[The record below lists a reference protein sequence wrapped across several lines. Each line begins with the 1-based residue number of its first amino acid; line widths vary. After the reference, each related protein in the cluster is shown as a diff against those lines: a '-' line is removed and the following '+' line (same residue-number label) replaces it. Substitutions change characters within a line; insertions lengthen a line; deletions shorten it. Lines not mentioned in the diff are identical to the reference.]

1 MNIQL
6 PRENWCRILL
16 LELIRKINCCQV
28 SPKYCCE
35 KLSREN
41 CCKNLLQ
48 NTEEKMLVNKEKPK
62 KTTTSGSIPIT
73 NTNNYY
79 IRLTKEN
86 LNITATARL
95 TKRSCLDPSSHDN
108 IYLNKY
114 I

>member
-1 MNIQL
+1 MEQITSNSEDDIVKK
-6 PRENWCRILL
+6 ESNSSGISSKRIL
-16 LELIRKINCCQV
+16 K
-28 SPKYCCE
+28 K
-35 KLSREN
+35 
-41 CCKNLLQ
+41 
-48 NTEEKMLVNKEKPK
+48 TMLVNKEKPK
-62 KTTTSGSIPIT
+62 KTTTLGSIPIT